1 MAKQTVKSKPNTK
14 PQAAVAEKPKA
25 VEKAKPVEK
34 PKAVE
39 KPKTP
44 EKARPAEKAKQPNA
58 IVRWW
63 RETLGELRKVTWPTP
78 EEAWRLT
85 KIVLV
90 TMFAMSVVLGLL
102 DFLFSWLIRLI
113 LS

>member
-25 VEKAKPVEK
+25 AEKAKPVEK
-34 PKAVE
+34 SKAVE

-44 EKARPAEKAKQPNA
+44 EKARPAEKTKQPNA

>member
-1 MAKQTVKSKPNTK
+1 MAEKKVKSKPSTQPK
-14 PQAAVAEKPKA
+14 TAAQPAVAEKPKA
-25 VEKAKPVEK
+25 VEKARVAEK
-34 PKAVE
+34 PKA
-39 KPKTP
+39 T
-44 EKARPAEKAKQPNA
+44 EKAKSPEKSRQPNA
-58 IVRWW
+58 LVRWW
-63 RETLGELRKVTWPTP
+63 RETMGELRKVTWPTP

-90 TMFAMSVVLGLL
+90 VMFGMSLVLGLL